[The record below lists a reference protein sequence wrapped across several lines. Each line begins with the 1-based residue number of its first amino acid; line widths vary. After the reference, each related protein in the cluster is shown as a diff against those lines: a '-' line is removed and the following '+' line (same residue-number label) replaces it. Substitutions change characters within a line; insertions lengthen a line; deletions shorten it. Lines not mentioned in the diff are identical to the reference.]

1 MPDEGYQEIRL
12 DAKKLVFLAM
22 TTVVVLGAV
31 FVLGAMVGRGVKAR
45 KDAPPADVAAP
56 VTTTADSST
65 PAGSSAGSAPTLPP
79 PTTANPPAEVG
90 LSYASRLDGK
100 NAPAET
106 LKVPDP
112 AKAAAAPAGKAADP
126 PAEKPAEKV
135 AEKPAKAEPAPADAA
150 AKAADD
156 AGRWLV
162 KVVAYKERAQAD
174 NLAAKLTGKGY
185 SAYVVQVSAKGLY
198 SVQVGKFKT
207 RREADA
213 IRRRLEKEEQL
224 KPSVATR

>member
-45 KDAPPADVAAP
+45 KDAPSADAPAAP
-56 VTTTADSST
+56 VATVADAST
-65 PAGSSAGSAPTLPP
+65 PAGAPAGTASTLPP

-106 LKVPDP
+106 LKAPDP
-112 AKAAAAPAGKAADP
+112 EKAAAAPAGKPARP
-126 PAEKPAEKV
+126 LAEKPAEKV
-135 AEKPAKAEPAPADAA
+135 AKAEPAPADAA
-150 AKAADD
+150 AKAADAAND